1 MPQEWVLSFAKKFD
15 MCPLSP
21 SMSPLCVLVPMPYG
35 IIGPN
40 DEDVPIPYPILG
52 GIGNGPAEEDMP
64 VPYSILGGIGVGV
77 ATSTSWKM
85 QRLAGLLDKPSYCAP
100 EFLEEVGLFPGP
112 KHEAHDVSNLL
123 LDFEAEQVRSSLWLS
138 MQRVKIARKNAIKR
152 TTLMMFK
159 QRRWKRGAA
168 GFRVVRAMNQRST
181 SWTPKS
187 WTPTLRKMP
196 EALT

>member
-1 MPQEWVLSFAKKFD
+1 
-15 MCPLSP
+15 
-21 SMSPLCVLVPMPYG
+21 MPYG
-35 IIGPN
+35 IIGIGPN
-40 DEDVPIPYPILG
+40 DEDVPIPYTILG
-52 GIGNGPAEEDMP
+52 GIGIGPAEEDMP
-64 VPYSILGGIGVGV
+64 VPYSILGGIGIGV

-112 KHEAHDVSNLL
+112 KHETHDVSNLL

-138 MQRVKIARKNAIKR
+138 TQRVKIARKNAIKR

-159 QRRWKRGAA
+159 QRRWKRSERMSYRA
-168 GFRVVRAMNQRST
+168 VRAMNQRST
-181 SWTPKS
+181 SWTPTS
-187 WTPTLRKMP
+187 LTSTLRKIP